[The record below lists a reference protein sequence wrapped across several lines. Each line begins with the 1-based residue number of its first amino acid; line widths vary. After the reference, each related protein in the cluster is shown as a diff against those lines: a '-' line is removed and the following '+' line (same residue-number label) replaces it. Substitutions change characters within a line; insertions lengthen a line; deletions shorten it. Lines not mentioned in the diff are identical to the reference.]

1 VESEPNWDALLAE
14 NRKLLDERCMRRY
27 FVRAPCKLIVDGAP
41 AKEPEIA
48 NHPKNPAM
56 GKRKLAAAL
65 EFWIAGPD
73 ADALAIG
80 ETFRLKELYNLV
92 LTEKQPGQLRAKYD
106 ADEGLA
112 AKKIQWVPVE
122 SAVPCKVKVA
132 GDLLDGAGN
141 FRADS
146 LREDAGFCESSC
158 RGLAEG
164 DIVQL
169 ERYGYARLDK
179 KEEHGLIFIFSC

>member
-1 VESEPNWDALLAE
+1 
-14 NRKLLDERCMRRY
+14 
-27 FVRAPCKLIVDGAP
+27 
-41 AKEPEIA
+41 
-48 NHPKNPAM
+48 
-56 GKRKLAAAL
+56 
-65 EFWIAGPD
+65 
-73 ADALAIG
+73 
-80 ETFRLKELYNLV
+80 
-92 LTEKQPGQLRAKYD
+92 
-106 ADEGLA
+106 
-112 AKKIQWVPVE
+112 VPVE